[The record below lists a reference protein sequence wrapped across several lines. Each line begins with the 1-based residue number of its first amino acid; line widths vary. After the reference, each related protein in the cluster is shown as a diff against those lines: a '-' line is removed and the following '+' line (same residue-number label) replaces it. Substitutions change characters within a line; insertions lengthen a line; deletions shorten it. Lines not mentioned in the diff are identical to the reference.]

1 MSKPIAT
8 FRNISDERWQAIFG
22 TPEEQ
27 MKRRAEALAEQKQRE
42 AKEAAAQKEAAGL
55 AIHDDRLYTGFNI
68 GLGEYCE
75 GRTHTREIAKR
86 LGKRACG

>member
-27 MKRRAEALAEQKQRE
+27 MGRRAKALAEQKQRE
-42 AKEAAAQKEAAGL
+42 LEQAEAVKNTNGL
-55 AIHDDRLYTGFNI
+55 AVHGDALYTGFNI
-68 GLGEYCE
+68 GLGEYCN

-86 LGKRACG
+86 LGKRAK